1 MLRIFLSSTSRDLKD
16 ERKGLLNDITS
27 ALEDVSMENFIPDGR
42 EPHKACIEELRKS
55 DIAIF
60 LISPFYGSRIEKCGI
75 ADCKADC
82 PMKNGSG
89 KISYT
94 QCEYKI
100 CLADGKPHLTYLVDK
115 DWDLVSELK
124 GRDAVDWKE
133 IRRKYNYDDYS
144 DETIE
149 HYFEVADLALQ
160 FRDEIEKELRIP
172 IANVK
177 GIISDLAESIVK
189 WYQNR
194 KIDLEDF
201 SGRRNELKDLTDKM
215 EECVE
220 LYGIGK
226 TSLIQVALLIQ
237 KLNGRRIVT
246 IGTRQSYASGSGYRH
261 FKEKCANESHEIIGN
276 ELTLEDIA
284 RALGI
289 YEMVVGKDA
298 PGKIRIISDYV
309 KDNNICL
316 FLDDFHLS
324 SKDTWALPAALSGGV
339 VLASKKRIG
348 CARSEICL
356 MGIEEEDRYRFI
368 DLAAERFSKILD
380 KRARDAIFQIA
391 EGHPIS
397 TEMLVRNFDKIDF
410 EELKSFKESLKDS
423 DPNHVEELIKR
434 TVEEILNDN
443 AYSLIKKFALINTDV
458 ETDIDRKIVEKIQG
472 KNSSHTF
479 NQLIDTGMVSKK
491 KSGRTAYFF
500 SYRHIQDA
508 IMEDRKEDR
517 MWAIN
522 YYSNK
527 IRDYKNDLDRI
538 ELLYHQSISN
548 PKEKHA
554 NDFIDLCN
562 RIGPGK
568 IGFIRLIDIGE
579 NLAPR
584 FERNSKISA
593 SLHGSIAIIYH
604 NLKDF
609 EKAEGHYKMALQ
621 LSEDLVKRNRKRNPE
636 AFNSEMAMILNNLG
650 ALYRNLMD
658 FDTAEEHYKRALQL
672 REDLAKRNPEA
683 FNSDQAMTYNNL
695 GNLYS
700 DLRDFDKA
708 EEHYKRA
715 LQLYEDLA
723 KRNPEAF
730 NSDQAGTL
738 NNLGN
743 LYSILMDFDKAE
755 EHFKRALQFYEDL
768 AKRNPEAFYSDQA
781 GTLNNLGNL
790 YSDLKDFDKA
800 EEYYRRALQ
809 LREDL
814 AKRNPE
820 AFNSDLAMA
829 HNNLGALC
837 SDLREF
843 DKAEEHNKRALQL
856 YEDLAKRNPEAFN
869 SDLAMALNNLG
880 ALYRNLRN
888 FDKAEEYY
896 KRSLRLRED
905 LAKRNPEAFNSDM
918 AMALNNLG
926 NLFLELRDFDKA
938 EQHYKRALQLS
949 EDLAKRNPEAFNS
962 SLSSTFNYIGNLYSD
977 RRDFDKA
984 EENYQRALQLYEDLA
999 KRNPEA
1005 FNSDQAITLNN
1016 LGNLYSTRRDF
1027 DKAEEHCKKALQLSE
1042 NLVKRN
1048 PEAFNSY
1055 LAMILNTLGNL
1066 YSDLGD
1072 FDKAEEHYKR
1082 ALPLYEDLAKRNP
1095 EAFSSDLSEALNDYG
1110 NLCRD
1115 NFQVEISKEFY
1126 KKALS
1131 IAHDLNDK
1139 NPKAFG
1145 HLLIRTRADMA
1156 RQYIESGREKEAIDC
1171 LSSCLEKKDL
1181 LPDPLVIG

>member
-42 EPHKACIEELRKS
+42 DPHQACIEQLRKS

-60 LISPFYGSRIEKCGI
+60 LISPFYGSCIDECRI

-82 PMKNGSG
+82 PMKDGSG

-94 QCEYKI
+94 HCEYKV

-124 GRDAVDWKE
+124 GKDAVDWKE
-133 IRRKYNYDDYS
+133 IRRKYNYADYS
-144 DETIE
+144 NETIE
-149 HYFEVADLALQ
+149 HYFKVADLALQ
-160 FRDEIEKELRIP
+160 FRDEVEKELRIP
-172 IANVK
+172 IADVK
-177 GIISDLAESIVK
+177 GITSDLAESIVK

-220 LYGIGK
+220 LYGIGGIGK

-309 KDNNICL
+309 KDNNISL

-324 SKDTWALPAALSGGV
+324 SKDTRALPAALSGGV
-339 VLASKKRIG
+339 ILASKKRIG

-434 TVEEILNDN
+434 TVKEILNDN

-472 KNSSHTF
+472 KNSAHTF
-479 NQLIDTGMVSKK
+479 NQLIDTGMISKK
-491 KSGRTAYFF
+491 KFGKTAYSF

-527 IRDYKNDLDRI
+527 IRNYKNDLDRI
-538 ELLYHQSISN
+538 EMLYHQSISN

-554 NDFIDLCN
+554 KDFIDLCN

-579 NLAPR
+579 NLIPR
-584 FERNSKISA
+584 FERNRSHSA
-593 SLHGSIAIIYH
+593 PLHGSIAYLYH
-604 NLKDF
+604 NLADF
-609 EKAEGHYKMALQ
+609 ERTGVHYRMALQ
-621 LSEDLVKRNRKRNPE
+621 LFEDLAEQNPEAFNSDLSWTLNNLGILYSDLKEFEKSEEHYRRALQLREILAKQNPEVFNSGLAVTLNNLGNLYSYIRDFDKAEEHYKWALYLYEDLAKQNPEAFYSSLASTLNNLGTLYSDLRDFDKAEEHDKRALQLREDLAKRNPE
-636 AFNSEMAMILNNLG
+636 AFNSDLAGTLNNLG
-650 ALYRNLMD
+650 NLCSDLRD
-658 FDTAEEHYKRALQL
+658 FDKAERHYKRALQLYEDLAKRNPEAFNSDLAMTLNNLGFLYSDLRNFDEAEEHYKRALQL

-683 FNSDQAMTYNNL
+683 FNSDLASTLGNL

-700 DLRDFDKA
+700 CLWDFEKA
-708 EEHYKRA
+708 ETHLERSLKICE
-715 LQLYEDLA
+715 LLA
-723 KRNPEAF
+723 A
-730 NSDQAGTL
+730 
-738 NNLGN
+738 
-743 LYSILMDFDKAE
+743 
-755 EHFKRALQFYEDL
+755 
-768 AKRNPEAFYSDQA
+768 
-781 GTLNNLGNL
+781 
-790 YSDLKDFDKA
+790 
-800 EEYYRRALQ
+800 
-809 LREDL
+809 
-814 AKRNPE
+814 RNPE
-820 AFNSDLAMA
+820 AFNSDL
-829 HNNLGALC
+829 C
-837 SDLREF
+837 
-843 DKAEEHNKRALQL
+843 
-856 YEDLAKRNPEAFN
+856 
-869 SDLAMALNNLG
+869 
-880 ALYRNLRN
+880 
-888 FDKAEEYY
+888 
-896 KRSLRLRED
+896 
-905 LAKRNPEAFNSDM
+905 
-918 AMALNNLG
+918 
-926 NLFLELRDFDKA
+926 
-938 EQHYKRALQLS
+938 
-949 EDLAKRNPEAFNS
+949 
-962 SLSSTFNYIGNLYSD
+962 
-977 RRDFDKA
+977 
-984 EENYQRALQLYEDLA
+984 
-999 KRNPEA
+999 
-1005 FNSDQAITLNN
+1005 
-1016 LGNLYSTRRDF
+1016 
-1027 DKAEEHCKKALQLSE
+1027 
-1042 NLVKRN
+1042 
-1048 PEAFNSY
+1048 
-1055 LAMILNTLGNL
+1055 
-1066 YSDLGD
+1066 
-1072 FDKAEEHYKR
+1072 
-1082 ALPLYEDLAKRNP
+1082 
-1095 EAFSSDLSEALNDYG
+1095 EALNDFG

-1115 NFQVEISKEFY
+1115 KAQIERSKEFY
-1126 KKALS
+1126 KGALS
-1131 IAHDLNDK
+1131 IAHDLNEK
-1139 NPKAFG
+1139 NYKAFG
-1145 HLLIRTRADMA
+1145 HLLIMIKADMA
-1156 RQYIESGREKEAIDC
+1156 RLYIEMGRENEAIDC
-1171 LSSCLEKKDL
+1171 LSGCLEKKDL
-1181 LPDPLVIG
+1181 LKDLGARSFVAFGKAKEMLHDSNSAAESYLSASSTYFILSRKGVCCFDDVLENLRAADRLSSEDSKGDIEMIRYAIQYLKSNDIKLPKSPVSDRGMKLRSALDGIKPEFSHEPDSIVDEMVLTLSRDLYEKSTKSHC